1 MEEFEFQYYTPS
13 QFHHTLIQNS
23 TSNGSQQSQQQQ
35 QQQQQ
40 TQQQFVQFNPN
51 TQQKQNDSRCNSKSN
66 QGQGQMVFSMDRL
79 SPYGSYQDDS
89 RSTNLSNLT
98 LDQIFKSNQTDDQS
112 NIVVVNGN
120 NTSILLFQQPQ
131 QQQQQQQQN
140 QQQQQGSTSSS
151 PSNTSISPHSS
162 SPQSSSSP
170 SSTNDT
176 TSNYGTTF
184 IFKNNLPMTP
194 PSDTNGSNN
203 LLSDFKVESLQLLDC
218 GLGQQQN
225 QMQHHQSPTLVS
237 LVPPTASTLNPLLNP
252 MMNII
257 SPSKPTNISELSN
270 SSMVSSSSSSTLDS
284 NQYRSNVQTPT
295 RTRNRNSSS
304 KTANESSS
312 KDGKYLERR
321 KRNNVA
327 AKKSRDARKQREDE
341 IAIRASYLEKE
352 NSVLKAQLQTLKDE
366 AQQLRAL
373 LTQKKTSQSMGGL
386 MTSSCANCSNCM
398 SKQISTNYVPNLT
411 NMSTGYDTDQT
422 INLVDQKLS
431 NNTTQNNPSST
442 NSIYLGQPHQTQMNR
457 LL

>member
-176 TSNYGTTF
+176 TSNY
-184 IFKNNLPMTP
+184 
-194 PSDTNGSNN
+194 
-203 LLSDFKVESLQLLDC
+203 VESLQLLDC